1 MIHNILNFIATGFY
15 SGRSP
20 YAPGTAGTLAGVG
33 LVVLTGWFSL
43 FYQIMLFIILFAAG
57 VLAAEYHERTT
68 GEKDAPEVV
77 IDEIAAYYFLM
88 LFFQN
93 SLNNLFWAF
102 VLFRIFDIVKPHPIG
117 KLEEIG
123 GGIAVMLD
131 DIGAA
136 VYSIGALLVLKGLL
150 WIIL

>member
-1 MIHNILNFIATGFY
+1 MIHNILYFIATGFY

-88 LFFQN
+88 LFFQS

>member
-1 MIHNILNFIATGFY
+1 MIHNILYFIATGFY

>member
-1 MIHNILNFIATGFY
+1 MIHNILYFIATGFY

-33 LVVLTGWFSL
+33 LVILTGWFSL
-43 FYQIMLFIILFAAG
+43 FYQIMFFILLLAAG

-102 VLFRIFDIVKPHPIG
+102 VLFRIFDIAKPHPIG
-117 KLEEIG
+117 KLEEVG
-123 GGIAVMLD
+123 GGIGVMLD

-136 VYSIGALLVLKGLL
+136 VYALGALLVLKGLL

>member
-1 MIHNILNFIATGFY
+1 MIHNILYFIATGFY

-33 LVVLTGWFSL
+33 LVILTGWFSL
-43 FYQIMLFIILFAAG
+43 FYQIMLFILLFAAG

-93 SLNNLFWAF
+93 SALNLFWAF

-136 VYSIGALLVLKGLL
+136 VYSLGALLVLKGLL
-150 WIIL
+150 WIVL